1 MVVAP
6 QQPALPGHGGEEG
19 DVVALPEHGHA
30 VERGEQREGDGLEVA
45 ILAGEQRDAAADG
58 EAEQVGRHP
67 RHTCDAP
74 PHITSRHITS
84 HINTDTSNQAIIR
97 TWSRLISSYCYTQR
111 EMRLVA
117 AAPR

>member
-1 MVVAP
+1 MVVSP

-67 RHTCDAP
+67 RHTP
-74 PHITSRHITS
+74 QTLPS
-84 HINTDTSNQAIIR
+84 HHVTDTSNHPELGI
-97 TWSRLISSYCYTQR
+97 LISSYCYT
-111 EMRLVA
+111 EMILVA
-117 AAPR
+117 AAR

>member
-67 RHTCDAP
+67 RHTP
-74 PHITSRHITS
+74 HTLPSHHITSRHISTQ
-84 HINTDTSNQAIIR
+84 TPAIKQ
-97 TWSRLISSYCYTQR
+97 SFEPGVDSSQVTATHR
-111 EMRLVA
+111 ER
-117 AAPR
+117 

>member
-74 PHITSRHITS
+74 PHITSRHVTYQHRHQQS
-84 HINTDTSNQAIIR
+84 SNH
-97 TWSRLISSYCYTQR
+97 SNL
-111 EMRLVA
+111 E
-117 AAPR
+117 

>member
-6 QQPALPGHGGEEG
+6 QQPALPGHGGEER

-67 RHTCDAP
+67 RHT
-74 PHITSRHITS
+74 PHTLLFTSRH
-84 HINTDTSNQAIIR
+84 
-97 TWSRLISSYCYTQR
+97 
-111 EMRLVA
+111 M
-117 AAPR
+117 